1 MLIRSD
7 SILVLCVIEF
17 VYGHLQLLENGRT
30 VVAAVR
36 DGKKAL
42 NTLKETGG
50 IVEGRQQSGGILF
63 VESGIDV
70 TNKATLTKDI
80 FAGVSQVV
88 CATGAVFGRDSE
100 GNMGYLNGMTP
111 QKVDGEGVA
120 SIAEAAAK
128 FLPRSKKESKLII
141 PMSTETDLE
150 KWQKLDDVIMGGNSS
165 SELKLSQSGNGFTWK
180 GELVVEGGGFCGARS
195 LPNKMDLSAYDGV
208 SLKVKGAGQTLKLN
222 IKTDDLNEPED
233 TYQATFDVPDGE
245 WGTVFIPWHEFVPVK
260 RAKTFPGGPKLNPSS
275 IIQFG
280 LVYSRFSFNGFPNQ
294 NYVPGPFEIE
304 FDSGIKAVT
313 LPKPQIVLIS
323 SAGVERNALVGD
335 NEEARKK
342 EIPIVQL
349 NPGGILNYK
358 YDGEIA
364 VRSSGLSYSVVR
376 PTGMSDEV
384 EQSGPA
390 RLEMS
395 QGDSFTGKISRKDVA
410 DVINSSLNLAVAEGK
425 TVEIRRSEAAD
436 AQGKSS
442 DAFDILRLYLSAEKD
457 ANRTRAGLFP
467 FPAPSAPPAPVSEE
481 RKQEILADP
490 RVKAAAESDG
500 RGGRV
505 RDTEESDN
513 ADTITS
519 MEDASSSPAN
529 EQMFEGKAG
538 AREWIRQWRAQ
549 TLEKQLPEEANV

>member
-1 MLIRSD
+1 MSECL
-7 SILVLCVIEF
+7 
-17 VYGHLQLLENGRT
+17 YGHLQLLESGRT
-30 VVAAVR
+30 VIAAVR

-42 NTLKETGG
+42 DALKDSYG
-50 IVEGRQQSGGILF
+50 ISEGRQQSGGILF
-63 VESGIDV
+63 MESGIDV
-70 TNKATLTKDI
+70 TNKATLTRDL

-100 GNMGYLNGMTP
+100 GNMGYLNGMNP
-111 QKVDGEGVA
+111 QKVDAEGVA

-128 FLPRSKKESKLII
+128 HLVRSRKESQLVV
-141 PMSTETDLE
+141 PMATETDLE
-150 KWQKLDDVIMGGNSS
+150 KWQRLDDVIMGGNSS

-180 GELVVEGGGFCGARS
+180 GDLVVEGGGFCGARS

-208 SLKVKGAGQTLKLN
+208 SLRVKGAGQTLKLN

-245 WGTVFIPWHEFVPVK
+245 WATVFLGWHEFVPVK

-275 IIQFG
+275 ISQFG
-280 LVYSRFSFNGFPNQ
+280 LVFSRFSFNGFPNP
-294 NYVPGPFEIE
+294 NYIPGSFEIE
-304 FDSGIKAVT
+304 FECGLKAVK

-358 YDGEIA
+358 YDGENA
-364 VRSSGLSYSVVR
+364 VRSSGLSYSVIR

-395 QGDSFTGKISRKDVA
+395 QGDSITGKISRKDVA
-410 DVINSSLNLAVAEGK
+410 DVVSSSLKIATAEGK

-442 DAFDILRLYLSAEKD
+442 DAFDILRLYLGTEKD

-505 RDTEESDN
+505 RDTEESDT
-513 ADTITS
+513 AESITS
-519 MEDASSSPAN
+519 MEEASSSSENQPVY
-529 EQMFEGKAG
+529 EGKAG
-538 AREWIRQWRAQ
+538 AREWIRQWRAK
-549 TLEKQLPEEANV
+549 TLEKQLPEEASV